1 MVLRGRRQRQCL
13 SLAGELRYVTLRYA
27 MMCPH
32 SPYISRISSHFISF
46 LLVQYARQ
54 DALSNQSDP
63 SPLLLSL
70 LFPLS
75 SFRILSSPHISS
87 HLISSHLI
95 SSHLISSPSISSHL
109 ISSSLLCSPLHHRC
123 NAYDQAPRQCHERG
137 SFRHSHQRR
146 VGRAYRDTRNVRT
159 APYSVVGNLLYCLLV
174 IVIKSNCI

>member
-13 SLAGELRYVTLRYA
+13 SLAGELRYVTLRYVTLRYA

-32 SPYISRISSHFISF
+32 SPYISRIASRVSSRSFWYSMHDKTRFRIKATRLLSCCLYCFLSPPFVFF
-46 LLVQYARQ
+46 LLRT
-54 DALSNQSDP
+54 
-63 SPLLLSL
+63 
-70 LFPLS
+70 
-75 SFRILSSPHISS
+75 
-87 HLISSHLI
+87 
-95 SSHLISSPSISSHL
+95 SHLISSPSISSHL
-109 ISSSLLCSPLHHRC
+109 ISSSLLCSPLRHRC

-159 APYSVVGNLLYCLLV
+159 APYPVVGNLLYCLLV